1 MGELQEKKIRQ
12 QKKELEIK
20 ITKKY
25 LPVSNYKIYPAP
37 RLSMVN
43 LLLLL
48 VTDLG
53 MKSQTVPVLLN

>member
-37 RLSMVN
+37 RLSIVN
-43 LLLLL
+43 LLLAS
-48 VTDLG
+48 G
-53 MKSQTVPVLLN
+53 Y